1 MNQPFAVLPALR
13 SLLLLIVIAFTWTLM
28 ALQDRIHEA
37 HCQAFLDRSSHFHII
52 PFFCKFTE
60 RQTFKLNNLKTL
72 SIRS

>member
-52 PFFCKFTE
+52 LFFVNSQ
-60 RQTFKLNNLKTL
+60 RDRLLN
-72 SIRS
+72 